1 MAQPESGLAPE
12 LVATE
17 VAFMLFEG
25 AHDVERWDVR
35 WRHGG
40 VEVEKWVYFGREEIS
55 AGEEDKAEEKTPPS
69 PAESFVILTV
79 LRGKQLGPMHTGFKL
94 QEGDVAAVAIW
105 ADERE
110 RAVEVLRELGWA
122 PHVEEE
128 DSSAENV

>member
-1 MAQPESGLAPE
+1 MGRGIDQPGDVQTDDNSQEHAPQKPGH
-12 LVATE
+12 TT
-17 VAFMLFEG
+17 
-25 AHDVERWDVR
+25 
-35 WRHGG
+35 HG
-40 VEVEKWVYFGREEIS
+40 EQ
-55 AGEEDKAEEKTPPS
+55 DKAKEKTPPS